1 MSLRRSLLLPMLLLG
16 FLHAYIGW
24 RILPDLP
31 VALELRIVGA
41 VLLLTSSGLMLFGLM
56 ARSSPASPF
65 SDRIRAAALFT
76 AGFFSSLLVFTL
88 LRDVVLLAAW
98 LPLSA
103 EHSHMLASA
112 SAMLVVGLSVF
123 ATGVGFANARRRARV
138 KCVEIPLRNLPPAL
152 NGFSIVQISDIHV
165 GRTIKREYVDAIVDA
180 VNALDADLIA
190 ITGDLVDGPVQE
202 LAPHTAP
209 LARLSARHGAFF
221 VTGNHEYYSGE
232 RAWTAEFKRLGL
244 RVLLNEHVVVQHR
257 GVPVVIAGV
266 TDYSSHQF
274 NAAQRSDPAAA
285 AAGAPLNAAAKIL
298 LAHQPRS
305 AAAAATAGFDLQ
317 LSGHTHGGQFWP
329 WTLFVRFQQPFTAGL
344 HRLNSLWVYVSRGT
358 GYWGPPNRFGSP
370 SEITLLRL
378 VAARPSDR
386 SGALGRVLAAK
397 GVVGSTLCGR
407 MSSSSG

>member
-1 MSLRRSLLLPMLLLG
+1 MSFRRSLLLPVLLLG

-24 RILPDLP
+24 RILRDLSVP
-31 VALELRIVGA
+31 LEFRIVG
-41 VLLLTSSGLMLFGLM
+41 VLLLLMSCGLMLFGLM
-56 ARSSPASPF
+56 ARSIPPSPL
-65 SDRIRAAALFT
+65 SDRISAAALFT
-76 AGFFSSLLVFTL
+76 AGLFSSLLVFTL

-98 LPLSA
+98 LALSD
-103 EHSHMLASA
+103 EHLRILASV
-112 SAMLVVGLSVF
+112 SAVIVVGLTVF
-123 ATGVGFANARRRARV
+123 TTGVGFANARRRARV
-138 KCVEIPLRNLPPAL
+138 KRIEIPLRNLPPAL
-152 NGFSIVQISDIHV
+152 NGFAIAQISDIHV
-165 GRTIKREYVDAIVDA
+165 GRTIKRGYVDAIVDA

-190 ITGDLVDGPVQE
+190 ITGDLVDGPVHE

-232 RAWTAEFKRLGL
+232 RAWTAEFRRLGL
-244 RVLLNEHVVVQHR
+244 RVLLNEHVVVRHQ

-266 TDYSSHQF
+266 TDYSSHRF
-274 NAAQRSDPAAA
+274 NAAQRSDPSAAV
-285 AAGAPLNAAAKIL
+285 AGAPSNAASKIL

-344 HRLNSLWVYVSRGT
+344 HRLNNLWVYVSRGT

-378 VAARPSDR
+378 IAARPSDT
-386 SGALGRVLAAK
+386 SGAVEPVGRVLASE
-397 GVVGSTLCGR
+397 GVGTTPG
-407 MSSSSG
+407 GA